1 MKEGDR
7 ELCGSQ
13 SLSPEAK
20 VLQDGNQERS
30 GCDSVVQLSQVLGSS
45 SSDYKNFKIKIG
57 RENSIK
63 KKKRVG

>member
-30 GCDSVVQLSQVLGSS
+30 GCDSVVHQHAEGAGLAPITA
-45 SSDYKNFKIKIG
+45 KHIHTHI
-57 RENSIK
+57 
-63 KKKRVG
+63 